1 MDINELRP
9 GDRIKIVDAW
19 VPGCNQNSNGLMD
32 EYLGRILTVRNNCG
46 SFIEVFEDSEDFGIG
61 WSWYPNAIERVFKDS
76 IDNLACDF
84 DAASEED
91 FLNLL
96 QGTEV

>member
-1 MDINELRP
+1 MDIDELRP

-32 EYLGRILTVRNNCG
+32 EYLGKILTVRN
-46 SFIEVFEDSEDFGIG
+46 SYDAFIEVFENH
-61 WSWYPNAIERVFKDS
+61 WAWTPNAIERVFKDS
-76 IDNLACDF
+76 IDDAACDF